1 MNSRFNHNFI
11 RLNSGETILRN
22 KKAVGGFPGGS
33 VVGNPPDNAG
43 DAGLVPGLGGS
54 HVAQS
59 N

>member
-43 DAGLVPGLGGS
+43 DAL
-54 HVAQS
+54 AQS